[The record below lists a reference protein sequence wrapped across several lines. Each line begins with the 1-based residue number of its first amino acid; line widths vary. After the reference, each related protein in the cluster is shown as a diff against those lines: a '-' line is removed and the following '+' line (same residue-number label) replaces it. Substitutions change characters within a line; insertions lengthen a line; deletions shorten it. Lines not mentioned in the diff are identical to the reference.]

1 MAIADIS
8 QVVNVTV
15 SLDTAPIPQQG
26 FDTVM
31 FLGEHKVFTE
41 RWKVY
46 NTAADML
53 NDGFESTDPSYLAIS
68 TLSSGPNKPKIMM
81 VGRREVD
88 SVTYTPTVE
97 NVAIYTLQLT
107 VSGQTFEEFTFTSD
121 ASATATEIVDGL
133 IADFTANA
141 STGLAAVVTLTNVSD
156 ELQITGSD
164 AWAVRNV
171 SSNLNPSTAS
181 SVVTESV
188 ADALA
193 AMKSEDAVWAY
204 FGIQSRVAAD
214 VEAARDHA
222 EATTQ
227 IFAYATDDP
236 NGKVANG
243 GSTLDD
249 GYGDLSLYSVGLW
262 SADADKY
269 PEMGMLRPL
278 ATVQIPGQTTLHGQQ
293 LYGVAVDKD
302 STLTNSESLVVR
314 GKNSN
319 TYELI
324 GGVGYTRDGKV
335 FAGEFIDNVD
345 LARWLKA
352 RLEENVYQLLVS
364 KARANTKV
372 PYTNS
377 GIAMVGDR
385 IIEVVNQGI
394 GGGVLNG
401 NYNDGLGYILELP
414 ELKDTT
420 TNDRANR
427 VLTGVKLTVQ
437 TTGAIATIEI
447 NGIITV

>member
-53 NDGFESTDPSYLAIS
+53 NDGFESTDPSYLAIA

-88 SVTYTPTVE
+88 SLTYTPTVE
-97 NVAIYTLQLT
+97 NLAVYTLELK
-107 VSGQTFEEFTFTSD
+107 VKSKAFEEFTFTSD
-121 ASATATEIVDGL
+121 ADATATEIVNGL

-141 STGLAAVVTLTNVSD
+141 TPALAAVVTLTNVAD
-156 ELQITGSD
+156 ELEVTGTD
-164 AWAVRNV
+164 EWAVRNV
-171 SSNLNPSTAS
+171 TSNLNPATAS
-181 SVVTESV
+181 KVVTETIPEALAALKV
-188 ADALA
+188 ADAT
-193 AMKSEDAVWAY
+193 WAY
-204 FGIQSRVAAD
+204 FGIESRLAVD
-214 VEAARDHA
+214 VNAARDHA
-222 EATTQ
+222 ESTTE
-227 IFAYATDDP
+227 IFGFSTSGAEGKLPNGNSSLDDAYA
-236 NGKVANG
+236 
-243 GSTLDD
+243 
-249 GYGDLSLYSVGLW
+249 DLSQYSVGIW
-262 SADADKY
+262 SADAAMY

-293 LYGVAVDKD
+293 LYGIAVDKD
-302 STLTNSESLVVR
+302 STLTNSESLIVR
-314 GKNSN
+314 GKNAN

-324 GGVGYTRDGKV
+324 GGVGFVRDGKV
-335 FAGEFIDNVD
+335 FSGEFVDNVD
-345 LARWLKA
+345 LARWFKA
-352 RLEENVYQLLVS
+352 RLQENVYQLVVS

-394 GGGVLNG
+394 NGGVFNG
-401 NYNDGLGYILELP
+401 DFNNGLGYILELP
-414 ELKDTT
+414 ALEEIP

-427 VLTGVKLTVQ
+427 VLNGVKITVQ
-437 TTGAIATIEI
+437 TTGAIYTINI
-447 NGIITV
+447 DGIITV